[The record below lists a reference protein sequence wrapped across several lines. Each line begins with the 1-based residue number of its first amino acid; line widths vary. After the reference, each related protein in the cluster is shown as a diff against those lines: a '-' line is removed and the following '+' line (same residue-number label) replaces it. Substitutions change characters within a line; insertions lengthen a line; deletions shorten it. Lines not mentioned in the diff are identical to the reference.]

1 MVPKQEKKIRRE
13 ENPEQESKQESEQEQ
28 PQLLVVDDDHDI
40 LRIVQF
46 FLSKQKFKVHTANNG
61 EEALAVLEVNPDIE
75 LILSDV
81 MMPKLNG
88 LELLKKVRSN
98 EKYSE
103 IPMILISAEGE
114 TSQKVIGLNM
124 GADDFITK
132 PFNFDELM
140 ARVRNHLRL
149 RRLQRDLLHANE
161 LLQHRNQLLVDDLET
176 AKDMQM
182 ALMPDSFP
190 ENTEYS
196 MGAQYIPVDKVG
208 GDFFD
213 VVEMEEGKKVGV
225 LIVDVCGH
233 GVGAAFIT
241 AITKITFR
249 NACYAQTD
257 PAAVLEQMNRE
268 LFLNLK
274 GGYITAFYAVYDVAS
289 KMLAYASGGHPP
301 LLVHRRSRDEI
312 IKLEPQ
318 ATFLGIFNPV
328 EFSADEFQ
336 LLTGDRIFFYTDGLF
351 ESHNGADDQFGM
363 DRVTKLVR
371 ENPESEIQPLLD
383 LLLRNLREFVGE
395 CEVDDDI
402 TLVGMDILS

>member
-1 MVPKQEKKIRRE
+1 MVPGQENKIRRE
-13 ENPEQESKQESEQEQ
+13 ENPEQESEQEQ
-28 PQLLVVDDDHDI
+28 PHLLVVDDDNDI

-61 EEALAVLEVNPDIE
+61 EEALAVLEVHPDID

-98 EKYSE
+98 KRYSE

-114 TSQKVIGLNM
+114 TSQKVTGLNM

-149 RRLQRDLLHANE
+149 RRLQKDLLHANE
-161 LLQHRNQLLVDDLET
+161 QLQYRNQMLIDDLET

-196 MGAQYIPVDKVG
+196 IGAQYIPVDKVG

-213 VVEMEEGKKVGV
+213 VVVLEEGKKVGV

-257 PAAVLEQMNRE
+257 PAAVLGRMNRE

-274 GGYITAFYAVYDVAS
+274 GGYITAFYAVYDVTS
-289 KMLAYASGGHPP
+289 KMLTYASGGHPP
-301 LLVHRRSRDEI
+301 LLVHRRSHGDI

-336 LLTGDRIFFYTDGLF
+336 LLPGDRIFFYTDGLF
-351 ESHNGADDQFGM
+351 ESHNGAEDQFGM
-363 DRVTKLVR
+363 ERVAKLIR